1 MRDPRGPIGVFD
13 SGVGGLSVLRAL
25 LEALPAESYYY
36 LADSAKCPYGSRS
49 AEEIRRLSAG
59 IARHLIDRGA
69 KALVVACNTASA
81 AALASL
87 REAFPAVPV
96 IGMVPAVKPAAERT
110 RTGVVGVLATP
121 ATFGGRLFTEVVE
134 RHAHGARVLSQTC
147 HGLVERIEAGDLDS
161 PATVGLLRSYVEPL
175 LEAGADTLVLGCT
188 HYPFVIPA
196 LRSIVG
202 DGVELVEP
210 SEAIA
215 RQTARVLARE
225 GLVAPAGAVP
235 TRTYAT
241 SGPTGALEESVARLL
256 GIACR
261 AVSLRWRNGD
271 LSEA

>member
-1 MRDPRGPIGVFD
+1 MRDPLGPIGVFD

-25 LEALPAESYYY
+25 LGALPAESYYY
-36 LADSAKCPYGSRS
+36 LADSANCPYGSRS

-59 IARHLIDRGA
+59 IARHLIVRGA
-69 KALVVACNTASA
+69 KVLVVACNTASA

-87 REAFPAVPV
+87 REAFPLVPV

-121 ATFGGRLFTEVVE
+121 ATFGGRLFSEVVE

-188 HYPFVIPA
+188 HYPFVVPA

-202 DGVELVEP
+202 DGVALVEP

-225 GLVAPAGAVP
+225 GLVAPDGAVP
-235 TRTYAT
+235 TRIYAT
-241 SGPTGALEESVARLL
+241 SGPTGPLEESVARLL

-261 AVSLRWRNGD
+261 AVPLRWRSGD
-271 LSEA
+271 LFDA